1 MTLEMS
7 YFSSPP
13 PFFFNGSIIF
23 SVELFAKVLAVWFSH
38 LFWTRLKKNH
48 SSFLKIPIKFIDS
61 Q

>member
-23 SVELFAKVLAVWFSH
+23 SVELFAKVLAVWFAH
-38 LFWTRLKKNH
+38 LFWTR
-48 SSFLKIPIKFIDS
+48 F
-61 Q
+61 

>member
-7 YFSSPP
+7 YFSFPP
-13 PFFFNGSIIF
+13 FFFFNGSIIF
-23 SVELFAKVLAVWFSH
+23 SVELFAKVLAEWFAH